1 MAETIIFDI
10 ATRLAEELGRDVVKH
25 IGGPFGVKDDLNKLG
40 ETLSTIKYVLRD
52 AEKRQVSDGG
62 VRSWLERLE
71 DVVFDANN
79 LLDEVS
85 YEALR
90 KNDKK
95 VHNILLSFPKEVVFR
110 YKVAQRIKVIRRT
123 LQTIEA
129 DKNKFGFELNHHEEE
144 TTRVF
149 REERMTHSHVTE
161 DKVVGREREKKEI
174 LSLLVGSESIES
186 TEGELMVI
194 PIVGVGGVGKTTLA
208 QLVYSDAIVAK
219 RFDLKVWA
227 CVSEDFSMR
236 SLVKKIISS
245 VSRASLGDFEMDE
258 LQRKLR
264 EAING
269 RKYLIVLDDVWNEDH
284 TKWDDLKRL
293 LLGNGKRGNKVII
306 TTRSDVVATIT
317 GTVEPCRLKNLD
329 DKESWDLFK
338 RMAFVRGEEPND
350 PVKVRMGKEI
360 ARKCYGVPLV
370 IKSIGSLLI
379 SSPQILW
386 SSFLQDLSELSNN
399 SLSRISDNHRSG
411 ISSDSSQEKYKM
423 HDIIHD
429 LAVVVAG
436 SKYATLTKGHKGKV
450 DKRARHVSLL
460 EFDNRNLRSSS
471 WEIPPSLVDAKMIQS
486 ILIPT
491 ESNFLIIDRKFDSL
505 FYKEVVSN
513 FKYLRSLDL
522 HDSGIDIV
530 PRCISK
536 LKHLRTLDLSRNP
549 DLKTLPNSV
558 RKLLNLQALNL
569 TSCFNLE
576 ELPRGVS
583 KLVNLRNLRLDYC
596 HKLTHLPRG
605 VGQLTSLQT
614 LSRLVLSGDENS
626 AEIKDLRNLNNLR
639 GGLEI
644 RNLGHGMDIKDA
656 NFEEKHHLESLSM
669 FWDLKGGELE
679 AVDHERT
686 FRGIQPIPNLTDLL
700 LNGYRGVGLPSWL
713 TLRNLKTL
721 KLEGL
726 PNLEYIT
733 DRWDSSTTVMP
744 FLNVLTLKYLPN
756 LKGWW
761 RDIKVNG
768 DYDSLLTEPQM
779 KLPSFP
785 CLGSLYIK
793 HCPQLHCMPI
803 FPTVSWELE
812 LNNTSWRLLLT
823 TLEHFLNRAESP
835 TLNEAPSSSTTDF
848 NPTNWKVQR
857 LFLGGNKD
865 VEYLPDYLR
874 ILSTCLSFFSLSGF
888 SKLKSLSPGIHH
900 FVSLAVLHIEYCEK
914 LDMSD
919 GNIWSQLRSLT
930 HLRLRGLPQLVNIPE
945 GLQHVT
951 TLESVGL
958 GFCHNLTSIPEWLCD
973 LKFPLEVLECPEL
986 RSLPGGVWAEITSH
1000 KEENIFN
1007 FPYILQRLGI
1017 PEDQMDG
1024 YNCIRVPLL
1033 RLHKQLI
1040 RKVPVGDPSQSS
1052 STSSQENGHACEVKS
1067 GRASLWLSNMGGLME
1082 FLCFFDQKCDI

>member
-1 MAETIIFDI
+1 MVENIVFDI
-10 ATRLAEELGRDVVKH
+10 ATRLVEELGRDVVKQ
-25 IGGPFGVKDDLNKLG
+25 IGELFGVKDDLNKLG
-40 ETLSTIKYVLRD
+40 ETLSTIKDVLRD
-52 AEKRQVSDGG
+52 AEKRQVSEGG

-95 VHNILLSFPKEVVFR
+95 L
-110 YKVAQRIKVIRRT
+110 AQRIKVIRRT

-144 TTRVF
+144 ITRVL

-174 LSLLVGSESIES
+174 LRLLVGSESTES

-208 QLVYSDAIVAK
+208 QLVYSDAIVVK
-219 RFDLKVWA
+219 HFDLKVWA
-227 CVSEDFSMR
+227 CVSEDFSMS

-245 VSRASLGDFEMDE
+245 ESRASLGDFEMDE

-264 EAING
+264 KEING
-269 RKYLIVLDDVWNEDH
+269 KKYLIVLDDVWNEDRS
-284 TKWDDLKRL
+284 KWDDLERL

-306 TTRSDVVATIT
+306 TTRSDIVATIT
-317 GTVEPCRLKNLD
+317 GTVEPYRLKNLD

-379 SSPQILW
+379 SNPQIAW
-386 SSFLQDLSELSNN
+386 SSFIQDLSELSNN
-399 SLSRISDNHRSG
+399 SISRISDNHPLG

-436 SKYATLTKGHKGKV
+436 SKYATLTKGHKRKV

-460 EFDNRNLRSSS
+460 ELDNRNLRSSS
-471 WEIPPSLVDAKMIQS
+471 WEIPQSLVDAKMIQS

-491 ESNFLIIDRKFDSL
+491 ESNFSIIDRKFDSL
-505 FYKEVVSN
+505 FYKAIVSN

-522 HDSGIDIV
+522 HNSGI
-530 PRCISK
+530 PHCISK
-536 LKHLRTLDLSRNP
+536 LKHLRTLDLSRNTK
-549 DLKTLPNSV
+549 LKALPNSV

-644 RNLGHGMDIKDA
+644 LNLGHGMDIKDA
-656 NFEEKHHLESLSM
+656 NFEEKHHLESLSL
-669 FWDLKGGELE
+669 FWDLNGGELE
-679 AVDHERT
+679 AFDHERT
-686 FRGIQPIPNLTDLL
+686 FRGIRQLPNLTDLL

-713 TLRNLKTL
+713 TLKNLKTL

-733 DRWDSSTTVMP
+733 NSWDSSTTTMP

-785 CLGSLYIK
+785 RLGSLYIK
-793 HCPQLHCMPI
+793 HCPQLNCMPI
-803 FPTVSWELE
+803 FPTVSWELQ
-812 LNNTSWRLLLT
+812 LNNTSWRLLLK

-835 TLNEAPSSSTTDF
+835 TLNEAPSSSLTTDF

-857 LFLGGNKD
+857 LILGGNKD

-874 ILSTCLSFFSLSGF
+874 ILSTCLLFFSLSGF

-900 FVSLAVLHIEYCEK
+900 FVSLAVLHIEYCEE

-951 TLESVGL
+951 TLESVGI

-973 LKFPLEVLECPEL
+973 LKFPLEVLECPKL
-986 RSLPGGVWAEITSH
+986 RSLPEGVWGETNSH
-1000 KEENIFN
+1000 EEENIFN

-1017 PEDQMDG
+1017 REDQMDG
-1024 YNCIRVPLL
+1024 YNCVPIPLL
-1033 RLHKQLI
+1033 RLYKQLI
-1040 RKVPVGDPSQSS
+1040 SKVPVGDPSQSS
-1052 STSSQENGHACEVKS
+1052 STSSQDNGHTCEVKS

-1082 FLCFFDQKCDI
+1082 FLCFSDQNV